1 MFECGWPHS
10 LGLETSLLEQGC
22 NPVAEEYF
30 KTMDIDKS
38 GKVTYVACSRM
49 GMLFAHSRHRE
60 RLSFRPPC
68 SKGRVRRRHAWWT
81 GRCKPPDADTRLQ
94 FERFGPGGPFLNG
107 ACKTGTGFD
116 AGFDRN
122 STTR

>member
-49 GMLFAHSRHRE
+49 ECCLHIRDIE
-60 RLSFRPPC
+60 RGEFSP
-68 SKGRVRRRHAWWT
+68 S
-81 GRCKPPDADTRLQ
+81 LQ
-94 FERFGPGGPFLNG
+94 QRKSSSQ
-107 ACKTGTGFD
+107 ACLV
-116 AGFDRN
+116 DRKMQA
-122 STTR
+122 T